1 MGFKQALDYVRAKR
15 SIICPNY
22 GFQNELK
29 RYETQLK
36 KSKPEKEQEK
46 TFSNFSEKKVV
57 LDFLNEDRK
66 TPKKEEK
73 MSSTLAGTTNKFTN
87 FTGGLGGTLNDN
99 NGFLRG
105 KSVNYAPRRNQ

>member
-1 MGFKQALDYVRAKR
+1 M
-15 SIICPNY
+15 
-22 GFQNELK
+22 K
-29 RYETQLK
+29 RYETNLR
-36 KSKPEKEQEK
+36 KERGTEPPQEK

-73 MSSTLAGTTNKFTN
+73 MSTTLGGSGLKYTNNYTS
-87 FTGGLGGTLNDN
+87 GLGGTLNDN
-99 NGFLRG
+99 NSFLRG